1 MIIVLGLMSIGILI
15 GWIFH
20 TREKF
25 LKLVGYITN
34 WSIFLLLFL
43 LGISVGVNEKI
54 LNNFDKIGF
63 QAISLTLFAV
73 LGSIL
78 FAWLTYILF
87 FRKK

>member
-20 TREKF
+20 AREKF